1 MTGRETMDGQLL
13 DGKLRLAAISETSK
27 WRRRRYFFHRD
38 GSLFAPRTVCWL
50 EFRSKGSD
58 VRDSRNS
65 EAAEVAVQWLSG
77 RQEHASRDGAWY
89 EGPAISDARLA
100 VLFSGYD

>member
-1 MTGRETMDGQLL
+1 MDGKLL
-13 DGKLRLAAISETSK
+13 DGKLRLPAISETSK

-50 EFRSKGSD
+50 EFRSQGSD

-65 EAAEVAVQWLSG
+65 EAAEVALQWLSG